1 MIHERPIMVSAM
13 VETKTIMILLGAFM
27 LLAVSP
33 ALAGLS
39 VTGSICDA
47 EVTPGQHFEHEMI
60 VSTDPED
67 RQMELQVD
75 VMGFGRNL
83 QGMNFEIDPDD
94 DTSPYSARPFLQV
107 SPRNFTLPP
116 GGSQNVQLQ
125 GDIPAI
131 SEKAADMHWSSFT
144 AMSVAVEKRWSC
156 RRDRSSRS
164 SHNRGNEAHQDWR
177 DCRVEAGST
186 SFIRGAKRFADL
198 Q

>member
-1 MIHERPIMVSAM
+1 MVSAM

-125 GDIPAI
+125 GDIPADI
-131 SEKAADMHWSSFT
+131 GEGGRYALVFIHSNVSGSGKTLELP
-144 AMSVAVEKRWSC
+144 
-156 RRDRSSRS
+156 SR
-164 SHNRGNEAHQDWR
+164 
-177 DCRVEAGST
+177 
-186 SFIRGAKRFADL
+186 
-198 Q
+198 